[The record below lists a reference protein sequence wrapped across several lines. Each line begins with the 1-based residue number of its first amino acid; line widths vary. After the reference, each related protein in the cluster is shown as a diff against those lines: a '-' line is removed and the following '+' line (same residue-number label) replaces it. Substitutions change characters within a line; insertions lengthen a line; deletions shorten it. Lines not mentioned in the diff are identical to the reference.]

1 MLNHSI
7 VFLSPLLK
15 PFTPEYFGFQLSIF
29 LALLLLP
36 ISLKTSLFFT
46 LTLFL
51 SRTTLKSKPKS
62 CFIIFIISFIE
73 ISKLFPILI
82 ISPASWSLFKTLV
95 KLSTV
100 SSIKVKSLVGDKF
113 PNLILRLLLNIWVII
128 VGMIA
133 RADCLGPKVLN
144 GLIIVIGRLKDL
156 GIDFKKL
163 EIYLNKIS
171 KIKNNRCINKKTGKI
186 ISGIIPVH
194 IFGHA
199 CDVESLARI
208 AKKFRLKIIEDAAE
222 AVGSFYKKKHLGTFG
237 DVGCLSFNGNKI
249 ITTGGG
255 GAVITNKKN
264 IAKKINHLTN
274 TAKIYHKWEYIHDD
288 IGYNFR
294 LPSLNAALGLA
305 QIEKLNTFL
314 NAKRKL
320 FQKYSKNLG
329 KLAGVSIF
337 KEGKNMKSN
346 YWLQTLILDKKN
358 KYLKNQIL
366 NYCYKKKIYLRPV
379 WKLISTLKPYKKNQ
393 KMDLAGARDI
403 IDRAINLPSSQRI
416 IIKK

>member
-1 MLNHSI
+1 M
-7 VFLSPLLK
+7 
-15 PFTPEYFGFQLSIF
+15 
-29 LALLLLP
+29 
-36 ISLKTSLFFT
+36 
-46 LTLFL
+46 
-51 SRTTLKSKPKS
+51 R
-62 CFIIFIISFIE
+62 
-73 ISKLFPILI
+73 
-82 ISPASWSLFKTLV
+82 
-95 KLSTV
+95 
-100 SSIKVKSLVGDKF
+100 
-113 PNLILRLLLNIWVII
+113 NLILLTQI
-128 VGMIA
+128 
-133 RADCLGPKVLN
+133 
-144 GLIIVIGRLKDL
+144 KDL